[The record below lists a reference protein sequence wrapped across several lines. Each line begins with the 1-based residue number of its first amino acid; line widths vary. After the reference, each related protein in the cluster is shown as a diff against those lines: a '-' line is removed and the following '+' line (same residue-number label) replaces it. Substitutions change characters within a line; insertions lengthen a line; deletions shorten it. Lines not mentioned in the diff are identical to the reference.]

1 MKISVYSFRYGVEI
15 MSNSQYNTLY
25 NEILETCKS
34 CPIPVFPEKSENQAG
49 KDVVQQILN
58 QYIKLSLIQKGWSA
72 EPEASPDD
80 IDDALRFDFEKDLE
94 IENSESLK
102 VRVEVEF
109 GNAASYYRDL
119 YKFQRAFT
127 YKNADICVLILPMNK
142 LCTRIDSGLANFE
155 KAKRELPDSIL
166 STTVPI
172 IVIGLENDID
182 SEFDLSEHMYIP
194 KIAKDTH
201 KEYVLLRDIF
211 IKSYLEH
218 ETDATVPLLKIDKK
232 FESSYLQ
239 LIAMIN
245 TYEENS
251 KKLLQ
256 LKEKINFY
264 TTELSNLTVAKK
276 RTLTNNKDKY
286 NLLIKETK
294 SLVKKINKSKD
305 KLGISEY
312 L

>member
-1 MKISVYSFRYGVEI
+1 MNISIYSFRYGVEI
-15 MSNSQYNTLY
+15 MSNPPYNTLY
-25 NEILETCKS
+25 NEILETCRS
-34 CPIPVFPEKSENQAG
+34 CPVPVYPAKSENQAG

-58 QYIKLSLIQKGWSA
+58 QYIKLSLTQKGWSA

-80 IDDALRFDFEKDLE
+80 VNDALRFDFEKDLILE
-94 IENSESLK
+94 DSESLK

-127 YKNADICVLILPMNK
+127 YKNADICILILPMNR

-172 IVIGLENDID
+172 IVIGLENDTD
-182 SEFDLSEHMYIP
+182 SEFDLSEYMYVP
-194 KIAKDTH
+194 KIAKDTN

-211 IKSYLEH
+211 LKAFLKH
-218 ETDATVPLLKIDKK
+218 EADSTVPLLNIDKK
-232 FESSYLQ
+232 FESNYLQ
-239 LIAMIN
+239 LLELIATFEKN
-245 TYEENS
+245 R

-256 LKEKINFY
+256 LQEKIDSY
-264 TTELSNLTVAKK
+264 TAELSTLTAARK
-276 RTLTNNKDKY
+276 RTLSTNKEKY
-286 NLLIKETK
+286 AQLDKETK
-294 SLVKKINKSKD
+294 GLSKNIDKLKI

-312 L
+312 I